1 MKTMFIIIA
10 FALTFI
16 ACEKSSP
23 IVNRDMGMDVAAPE
37 ASMRYDKSA
46 VSSQTD
52 EVSVRDPKIIRSGTI
67 NLSVHD
73 ALKTRNEIEA
83 IILTYKGYIGNE
95 QLDNNDYQINY
106 HLQIRVPV
114 NQLNA
119 LVAALEALDGTV
131 INKSI
136 NANDV
141 TEEYIDLES
150 RLTNKKAYLEQY
162 RQLLK
167 SAHSIEDILK
177 VQEQIRVLQEE
188 IESAQGRLKYLTNQ
202 TDLST
207 LDVTLT
213 QQKDFVY
220 RRDLKINFFQRL
232 KESISA
238 GWYGLV
244 QFTISIVALW
254 PFALILAVIWWLW
267 KRGRKKKA

>member
-1 MKTMFIIIA
+1 MKTMFVMIA
-10 FALTFI
+10 FALTFM

-23 IVNRDMGMDVAAPE
+23 IANRDMGMDVSAPE
-37 ASMRYDKSA
+37 ASMTKDRSGGA
-46 VSSQTD
+46 PRTD
-52 EVSVRDPKIIRSGTI
+52 EVTVRDPKIIRSGSI
-67 NLSVHD
+67 NISVHD
-73 ALKTRNEIEA
+73 ALKIRNEVEA
-83 IILTYKGYIGNE
+83 IIKTFKGYIGNE
-95 QLDNNDYQINY
+95 QLDNNDYQTNY

-114 NQLNA
+114 DQLDA
-119 LVAALEALDGTV
+119 LVASLEALDGTV

-150 RLTNKKAYLEQY
+150 RLTNKKAYLDQY

-167 SAHSIEDILK
+167 NAHSIEDILK

-188 IESAQGRLKYLTNQ
+188 IESAEGRLKYLTNQ

-220 RRDLKINFFQRL
+220 KGDMKVNFFQRL
-232 KESISA
+232 KESVAA

-244 QFTISIVALW
+244 QFTIGIVKLW
-254 PFALILAVIWWLW
+254 PFALIIVLIWWLL
-267 KRGRKKKA
+267 KRARRKKV